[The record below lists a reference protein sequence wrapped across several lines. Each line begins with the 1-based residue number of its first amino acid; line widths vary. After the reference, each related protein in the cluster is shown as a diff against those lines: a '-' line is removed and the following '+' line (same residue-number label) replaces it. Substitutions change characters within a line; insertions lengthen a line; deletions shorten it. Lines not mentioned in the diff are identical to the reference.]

1 MNKVGVPYDE
11 GQRGKI
17 AKKGGEVGND
27 VSGGIETLMCDIA
40 PKKKG

>member
-1 MNKVGVPYDE
+1 MNKVCVPYNE
-11 GQRGKI
+11 GQRGKV
-17 AKKGGEVGND
+17 AKNGVEVDND